1 MLSKKCKAT
10 AITTWGESHGPAIG
24 CIIDGCPPN
33 IQIRAQDIQK
43 ELNKRRPGQKDGLVS
58 GEKCKNS
65 LLVPF
70 IIGTEPNTIPSV
82 RYKCASKPKRNQSDV
97 MQKLKKVFE
106 EGQG

>member
-1 MLSKKCKAT
+1 MANLYTKHKNF
-10 AITTWGESHGPAIG
+10 I
-24 CIIDGCPPN
+24 N
-33 IQIRAQDIQK
+33 DIQPSSVEK
-43 ELNKRRPGQKDGLVS
+43 NSFPRVKYIWTDKKDGLVS

-82 RYKCASKPKRNQSDV
+82 RSKCASKPKRNQSDV